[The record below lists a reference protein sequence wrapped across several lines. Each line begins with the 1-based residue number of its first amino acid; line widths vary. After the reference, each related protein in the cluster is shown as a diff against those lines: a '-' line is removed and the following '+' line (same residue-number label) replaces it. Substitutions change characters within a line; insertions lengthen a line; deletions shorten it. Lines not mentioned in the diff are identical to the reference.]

1 VSVPRAEDVPLA
13 ADLLAAARAGD
24 GEAFSAL
31 VGPHL
36 RALHVHAYRMLG
48 SLDDADEALQD
59 ALLSAWRA
67 LDSYRGPAPL
77 AHWLYRITT
86 NSSLKVIRAKARRPV
101 PAGEIGYM
109 QPYPDRLLDQL
120 TDDGADP
127 AAVAERRESVTLAFI
142 TALQR
147 LPARQRAALIL
158 RDVLAW
164 NAAEAAAL
172 LDISVPA
179 VNSAVQRARAALSG
193 TSPAATV
200 AARMRLDDH
209 QRQVLDRFIDAWQR
223 RDIDALAALLREDVV
238 LSMPPELTTIVGRT
252 QVTGFFATVPA
263 GGRLDTI
270 RLVRTRANGHP
281 ALAAYLPDQSA
292 RCHGYGIMVFTTTG
306 DGIATITGF
315 PSPDLFEKF
324 GLPPTC
330 D

>member
-1 VSVPRAEDVPLA
+1 MPQAEDIPLA

-24 GEAFSAL
+24 GEAFSTL

-36 RALHVHAYRMLG
+36 HALHVHAYRMLG

-77 AHWLYRITT
+77 ARWLYRITT

-101 PAGEIGYM
+101 PAGEIGYL

-120 TDDGADP
+120 TDDSADP

-164 NAAEAAAL
+164 NAAETAAL

-209 QRQVLDRFIDAWQR
+209 QRQVLDRFIDA
-223 RDIDALAALLREDVV
+223 
-238 LSMPPELTTIVGRT
+238 PT
-252 QVTGFFATVPA
+252 AT
-263 GGRLDTI
+263 R
-270 RLVRTRANGHP
+270 HW
-281 ALAAYLPDQSA
+281 
-292 RCHGYGIMVFTTTG
+292 
-306 DGIATITGF
+306 
-315 PSPDLFEKF
+315 
-324 GLPPTC
+324 PPTC
-330 D
+330 PTSPRAATDTGSWS

>member
-1 VSVPRAEDVPLA
+1 
-13 ADLLAAARAGD
+13 
-24 GEAFSAL
+24 
-31 VGPHL
+31 
-36 RALHVHAYRMLG
+36 
-48 SLDDADEALQD
+48 
-59 ALLSAWRA
+59 
-67 LDSYRGPAPL
+67 
-77 AHWLYRITT
+77 
-86 NSSLKVIRAKARRPV
+86 
-101 PAGEIGYM
+101 
-109 QPYPDRLLDQL
+109 
-120 TDDGADP
+120 
-127 AAVAERRESVTLAFI
+127 
-142 TALQR
+142 LQR

-158 RDVLAW
+158 PDVLVW
-164 NAAEAAAL
+164 NAAETAAL

-193 TSPAATV
+193 TRPAATV

-223 RDIDALAALLREDVV
+223 RDIDALASLLREDVV
-238 LSMPPELTTIVGRT
+238 LSMPPELTTIAGRA
-252 QVTGFFATVPA
+252 QVTGFLATVPA
-263 GGRLDTI
+263 GGRLNTI

-292 RCHGYGIMVFTTTG
+292 RCHGYGIMVFTITG